1 MAYARSFDR
10 YHKNWQM
17 VFEYKPKTDLEKWEK
32 ELQKLSIRIITW
44 TPWEPYSLCSNTT
57 HMTQSFMDFN
67 RKMFFIMNEK
77 HV

>member
-1 MAYARSFDR
+1 
-10 YHKNWQM
+10 M
-17 VFEYKPKTDLEKWEK
+17 VFEYKPKKTDLEKWEK
-32 ELQKLSIRIITW
+32 ELQKPSRIITW

-57 HMTQSFMDFN
+57 HMTQYLDFN